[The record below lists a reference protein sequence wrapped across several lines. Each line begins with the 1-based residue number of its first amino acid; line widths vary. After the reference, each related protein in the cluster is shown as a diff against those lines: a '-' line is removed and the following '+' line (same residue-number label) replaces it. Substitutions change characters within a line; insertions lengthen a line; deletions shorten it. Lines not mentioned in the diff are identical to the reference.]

1 MQSNNQTLSPEEL
14 VRDVAGL
21 ISLPDV
27 CVRVKE
33 MVEDTSY
40 SAADIG
46 KVVSQDAALTARL
59 LRIVNSAFYQF
70 PSKIETVSR
79 AVTIVGNREL
89 RDLVFAATVA
99 GIFEKISSDLIDIES
114 FWRHAVYSGI
124 FSRIIAKRCRVL
136 HNERLFIAGLMHDIG
151 RLVICYKLPQ
161 ESRRILQ
168 LMKDENLS
176 LNEAENRVLG
186 FDHAAV
192 GAELMK
198 TWSLPMSHQVAARY
212 HHGPDDASDY
222 SLEASIVYVA
232 NLITELAET
241 GEHGADCLDH
251 VPDKILELT
260 KVSADDIEDI
270 LVEARDQFIDTL
282 CLIRSR
288 SRKASHYAA

>member
-1 MQSNNQTLSPEEL
+1 MISQNTLSPEML

-33 MVEDTSY
+33 MVEDTNY

-124 FSRIIAKRCRVL
+124 FSRIIAKKCRVL

-151 RLVICYKLPQ
+151 RLVIAYKLPK
-161 ESRRILQ
+161 ESREVLQ
-168 LMKDENLS
+168 YMKRMHVPLYV
-176 LNEAENRVLG
+176 AEREILG

-198 TWSLPMSHQVAARY
+198 TWDFPMSHQVSTLNHHNPARAQSY
-212 HHGPDDASDY
+212 T
-222 SLEASIVYVA
+222 LEASIVYVA

-241 GEHGADCLDH
+241 GEHDISRLQG
-251 VPDKILELT
+251 VPEQILQIT
-260 KVSADDIEDI
+260 NVSVDDIEDI

-282 CLIRSR
+282 GLIRSR
-288 SRKASHYAA
+288 NRKSSHYAA